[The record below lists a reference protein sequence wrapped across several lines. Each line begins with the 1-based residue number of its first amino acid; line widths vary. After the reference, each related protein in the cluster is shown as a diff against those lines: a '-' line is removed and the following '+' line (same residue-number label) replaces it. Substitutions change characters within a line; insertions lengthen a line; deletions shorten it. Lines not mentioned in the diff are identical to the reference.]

1 MCELEIYV
9 ALLNNTLEPAIY
21 IIVNLFF
28 KEVKSVDKLFTLI
41 LTFILIVGIKFV
53 VYLLCI
59 S

>member
-1 MCELEIYV
+1 MCELAIYV
-9 ALLNNTLEPAIY
+9 ALLKNTLEPAIY
-21 IIVNLFF
+21 TIVNLFF

-41 LTFILIVGIKFV
+41 LTFILIVGIKIC